1 MALRKFTGI
10 SHIAFGNKS
19 YVVPEDGI
27 VEIEP
32 EVAGSREFVSF
43 CETVNFGDGTSCEV
57 IEGTDN
63 PPTDPEAAPVE
74 PEAPKA
80 KSKKAKADTD
90 PEAAPVE
97 A

>member
-10 SHIAFGNKS
+10 DNFTFGNKS
-19 YVVPEDGI
+19 YKVPEDGI

-43 CETVNFGDGTSCEV
+43 CETVNCGDGTSCEV

-63 PPTDPEAAPVE
+63 PPTDPETAPVE

-80 KSKKAKADTD
+80 KPKKAKADAD
-90 PEAAPVE
+90 PETAPVE

>member
-19 YVVPEDGI
+19 YVVPENGI

-43 CETVNFGDGTSCEV
+43 CETINHGDGTSCEV
-57 IEGTDN
+57 VEGTDN
-63 PPTDPEAAPVE
+63 PPTDAETAPVE

-80 KSKKAKADTD
+80 KSKKAKADADAET
-90 PEAAPVE
+90 APVE

>member
-19 YVVPEDGI
+19 YVVPENGV

-43 CETVNFGDGTSCEV
+43 CETVNCGDGTSCEV

-63 PPTDPEAAPVE
+63 PPETAPVE
-74 PEAPKA
+74 TEAPKA
-80 KSKKAKADTD
+80 KAKKVKTDADAET
-90 PEAAPVE
+90 APVE

>member
-19 YVVPEDGI
+19 YLVPEDGI

-43 CETVNFGDGTSCEV
+43 CETINHGDGTSCEV

-63 PPTDPEAAPVE
+63 PPVGPETAA
-74 PEAPKA
+74 EAPKA
-80 KSKKAKADTD
+80 KAKKVKSDAE
-90 PEAAPVE
+90 PEAAAVE